1 MFEYIKGKL
10 TGLSPTHVVLEA
22 GAIGYY
28 INVSLNTYSAVAG
41 EKEVLLYLH
50 QVVREDAHLLYGFST
65 DDERRLFRLL
75 ISVSGIGAN
84 TAIVMLSSHTAA
96 EISAAVIAGDVGF
109 LKRIKGIGEKTA
121 QRVIIDLK
129 DKMDKMGHS
138 ADGFAFAAAD
148 SSVRE
153 DALSAL
159 VALGIL
165 RKAAEKA
172 VDGILKKEPSAGV
185 EQLIKQALKQ
195 L

>member
-1 MFEYIKGKL
+1 MYEYIKGKI
-10 TGLSPTHVVLEA
+10 TGLSPTHVVVEA

-28 INVSLNTYSAVAG
+28 VHVSLNSYSAIVG
-41 EKEVLLYLH
+41 DKEVLLYLH
-50 QVVREDAHLLYGFST
+50 QVVREDAHMLYGFVT
-65 DDERRLFRLL
+65 VEERSLFRSL

-84 TAIVMLSSHTAA
+84 TAIVMLSSHTAG
-96 EISAAVIAGDVGF
+96 EICSAIVAGDVNF
-109 LKRIKGIGEKTA
+109 LKAIKGIGIKTA

-129 DKMDKMGHS
+129 DKVDKLGHMALEHQFLNDDNS
-138 ADGFAFAAAD
+138 A
-148 SSVRE
+148 RE

-165 RKAAEKA
+165 RKSAEK
-172 VDGILKKEPSAGV
+172 VIDSILKKDPSLGV